1 MIMKRYIPV
10 LVVFVLVLAAIGIA
24 WKNPVWASPK
34 SAAGDNSPS
43 KTTLDIAS
51 DGTYNVGGV
60 CEIVVDLKTQGNEL
74 KADAEVPITES
85 VVVPFTGDSNLL
97 FPGCHFVFYKGA
109 IIASPVSTDDATLK
123 VCFGA
128 SQELQMG
135 IYYYLDNAGTAGR
148 AWTLLPSTL
157 EDAGRLICAPV
168 LYAGVYMPAGKVV
181 PPTSAEQ
188 VAANPFFENG
198 RCGTGRCG
206 TVQPPDPEITI
217 TESGI
222 YAVGGVCLITTN
234 YIASGLADT
243 VQVEYPTK
251 HYTADTLTVPF
262 SNYVNDDLFFFPGCH
277 VIHYKDQI
285 IQNQVNITDPK
296 DGDWRICFAAIPDK
310 TMTIYYYDD
319 NLKKINA
326 PWTALETTTENGM
339 ACADLVDF
347 SAVYAPAGK

>member
-1 MIMKRYIPV
+1 MKRFIPV
-10 LVVFVLVLAAIGIA
+10 IVVIVLVLAAIGIA

-34 SAAGDNSPS
+34 SDAGDDSPS
-43 KTTLDIAS
+43 KTMLDIAS

-60 CEIVVDLKTQGNEL
+60 CEIVVDLKTQGNQL

-85 VVVPFTGDSNLL
+85 VVVPFSGDSHLL

-109 IIASPVSTDDATLK
+109 AVASPVSADDATLK

-128 SQELQMG
+128 SRELQME

-148 AWTLLPSTL
+148 TWTSLPTTL
-157 EDAGRLICAPV
+157 EDSARLICAPV

-181 PPTSAEQ
+181 PPVGAEQ
-188 VAANPFFENG
+188 AGTNPFFPSG
-198 RCGTGRCG
+198 SGG
-206 TVQPPDPEITI
+206 TVVPPSSEITI
-217 TESGI
+217 TESGT

-234 YIASGLADT
+234 YFATGLADT

-251 HYTADTLTVPF
+251 HYTSDTLTVPF
-262 SNYVNDDLFFFPGCH
+262 SNYVNGDLFYFPGCH
-277 VIHYKDQI
+277 VMHYKNQL
-285 IQNQVNITDPK
+285 IQNQMNMTDPK
-296 DGDWRICFAAIPDK
+296 DGEWQICFAAIPDK

-326 PWTALETTTENGM
+326 PWTALETTTENGT

-347 SAVYAPAGK
+347 SAVYVPAGK